1 MKAVL
6 ELSKPR
12 ITQLVVLTAAGG
24 YYMASRGPFD
34 LSRFGWTLVGTA
46 LVAAGTNA
54 LNQLRERKTDALMHR
69 TRNRPLPAGRIT
81 PRGALAFSLVAATA
95 GIGLLAWRVNLLT
108 AFLAGLTLV
117 SYVWVYTSL
126 KPRTTYNTLVGAIPG
141 ALPVLGGW
149 TAAGGALEPAAW
161 SLFWILF
168 LWQLPH
174 FLALAWMYREDY
186 RSAGLAMLSIGDP
199 DGTRTARMTLL
210 YAVALVPV
218 SMLPTVYGV
227 TGPVY
232 FYGVLSLG
240 VGYAAAAAGMV
251 LRPAAREVWA
261 RRVFFASIV
270 YLPALL
276 TLGVLSRVPS

>member
-1 MKAVL
+1 VKAVL

-24 YYMASRGPFD
+24 YYMAAQAPFA
-34 LSRFGWTLVGTA
+34 LGRFGWTLLGTA

-54 LNQLRERKTDALMHR
+54 LNQIRERDTDALMRR
-69 TRNRPLPAGRIT
+69 TRDRPLPSGRIT
-81 PRGALAFSLVAATA
+81 PRVATAWATGAATA

-108 AFLAGLTLV
+108 AALAALTLI

-126 KPRTTYNTLVGAIPG
+126 KPRTSYNTLVGAVPG

-149 TAAGGALEPAAW
+149 TAAGGELSAPAWA
-161 SLFWILF
+161 LFWILF

-174 FLALAWMYREDY
+174 FLALAWIYRDDY
-186 RSAGLAMLSIGDP
+186 RSAGLAMLSIDDTDGD
-199 DGTRTARMTLL
+199 RTARMTLL

-218 SMLPTVYGV
+218 SLLPTMLGL
-227 TGPVY
+227 TGAVY
-232 FYGVLSLG
+232 FWGVLGLG
-240 VGYAAAAAGMV
+240 LAYAAAGAAMV
-251 LRPAAREVWA
+251 WRPAARSLWA
-261 RRVFFASIV
+261 RRVFLVSIV

-276 TLGVLSRVPS
+276 TLGVVDKTG

>member
-24 YYMASRGPFD
+24 YYMAARAPFA
-34 LSRFGWTLVGTA
+34 LGRFGWTLLGTA

-54 LNQLRERKTDALMHR
+54 LNQIRERDTDALMRR
-69 TRNRPLPAGRIT
+69 TRDRPLPSGRIT
-81 PRGALAFSLVAATA
+81 PREALVFAAAAATA

-108 AFLAGLTLV
+108 AALAALTLV

-126 KPRTTYNTLVGAIPG
+126 KPRTSYNTLVGAVPG

-149 TAAGGALEPAAW
+149 TAAGGELSAPAWA
-161 SLFWILF
+161 LFWILF

-174 FLALAWMYREDY
+174 FLALAWIYRDDY
-186 RSAGLAMLSIGDP
+186 RSAGLAMLSIDDT
-199 DGTRTARMTLL
+199 DGSRTARMTLL

-218 SMLPTVYGV
+218 SLLPTMLGL
-227 TGPVY
+227 TGAVY
-232 FYGVLSLG
+232 FWGVLGLG
-240 VGYAAAAAGMV
+240 LVYVAAGAAMV
-251 LRPAAREVWA
+251 WRPAARSLWA
-261 RRVFFASIV
+261 RRVFLVSIV

-276 TLGVLSRVPS
+276 TLGVVDKTG

>member
-1 MKAVL
+1 VKAVL

-34 LSRFGWTLVGTA
+34 LPRFCWTLLGTA

-54 LNQLRERKTDALMHR
+54 LNQLRERDTDARMRR
-69 TRNRPLPAGRIT
+69 TRHRPLPSGRVT
-81 PRGALAFSLVAATA
+81 PRTALIFAVAAAGA
-95 GIGLLAWRVNLLT
+95 GIALLAWRVNTLT
-108 AFLAGLTLV
+108 ALLATLTLV
-117 SYVWVYTSL
+117 SYAWLYTSL

-149 TAAGGALEPAAW
+149 TAAGGTLEPAAW
-161 SLFWILF
+161 ALFWILF

-186 RSAGLAMLSIGDP
+186 RSAGLAMLSITDP
-199 DGTRTARMTLL
+199 DGSRTARMTLL
-210 YAVALVPV
+210 YAIALVPV
-218 SMLPTVYGV
+218 SLLPAVYGIA
-227 TGPVY
+227 GPRY
-232 FYGVLSLG
+232 FYGVLVLSVL
-240 VGYAAAAAGMV
+240 YAAAGAGMMWQ
-251 LRPAAREVWA
+251 PAARETWA
-261 RRVFFASIV
+261 RRVFLVSIV

-276 TLGVLSRVPS
+276 TLGVFDKVGP

>member
-24 YYMASRGPFD
+24 YYMASAGAFAFG
-34 LSRFGWTLVGTA
+34 RFGWTLLGTA

-54 LNQLRERKTDALMHR
+54 LNQIRERDTDALMRR
-69 TRNRPLPAGRIT
+69 TRQRPLPTGRIT
-81 PRGALAFSLVAATA
+81 PRAALEFAIAAAVT

-108 AFLAGLTLV
+108 AGLAALTLV

-126 KPRTTYNTLVGAIPG
+126 KPRTSYNTLVGAVPG

-149 TAAGGALEPAAW
+149 TAAGGQLSAPAWA
-161 SLFWILF
+161 LFWILF

-174 FLALAWMYREDY
+174 FLALAWIYRDDY
-186 RSAGLAMLSIGDP
+186 RTAGLAMLSIDDTHGD
-199 DGTRTARMTLL
+199 RTARMTML

-218 SMLPTVYGV
+218 SLLPTVLGL

-232 FYGVLSLG
+232 FWGVLGLSLA
-240 VGYAAAAAGMV
+240 YAAAGAAM
-251 LRPAAREVWA
+251 LWQRTARLAWA
-261 RRVFFASIV
+261 RRVFLVSII

-276 TLGVLSRVPS
+276 TLGVVDKTG

>member
-34 LSRFGWTLVGTA
+34 FPRFGWTLVGTA

-54 LNQLRERKTDALMHR
+54 LNQVRERDIDARMRR
-69 TRNRPLPAGRIT
+69 TRNRPLPSGRVT
-81 PRGALAFSLVAATA
+81 PRAALAFSIVAAA
-95 GIGLLAWRVNLLT
+95 GGIGLLAWQVNTLT
-108 AFLAGLTLV
+108 ALLASLTLV
-117 SYVWVYTSL
+117 AYAWVYTSL

-161 SLFWILF
+161 ALFWILF

-186 RSAGLAMLSIGDP
+186 RSAGLAMLSIADA
-199 DGTRTARMTLL
+199 DGSRTARMTLL
-210 YAVALVPV
+210 YALALVPV
-218 SMLPTVYGV
+218 SILPTVYGV
-227 TGPVY
+227 TGPRY
-232 FYGVLSLG
+232 FYGVLLLSVVYVA
-240 VGYAAAAAGMV
+240 VGAGMMW
-251 LRPAAREVWA
+251 RPMARDAWA
-261 RRVFFASIV
+261 RRVFLVSIV
-270 YLPALL
+270 YLPTLL
-276 TLGVLSRVPS
+276 TLGVFDKVGR